1 MGGASTLRITI
12 MLHKNIYATGL
23 LRTLTAMLG
32 SRTIRLI
39 DGLCCPHCRAEIR
52 NYPEETDAGWR
63 LLCPGCHGDL
73 LVVEDE
79 EPAS

>member
-1 MGGASTLRITI
+1 
-12 MLHKNIYATGL
+12 MLHKNIYGTGL

-39 DGLCCPHCRAEIR
+39 DGLHCPHCHSEVR
-52 NYPEETDAGWR
+52 NYPEETDTGWR